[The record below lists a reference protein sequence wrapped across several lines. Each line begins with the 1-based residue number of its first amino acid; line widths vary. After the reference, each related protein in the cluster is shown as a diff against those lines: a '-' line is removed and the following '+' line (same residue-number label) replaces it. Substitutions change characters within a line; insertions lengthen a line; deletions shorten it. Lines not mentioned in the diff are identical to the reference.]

1 MKTVKVHS
9 SNSIRFTNYAKTWCE
24 IINQHRRV
32 FPEDT
37 FKQIAECYDLSETNV
52 RRYYYGV
59 HHVNGQIVQWAQGY
73 TQMRRGACVS
83 I

>member
-9 SNSIRFTNYAKTWCE
+9 SNSIRFTDHAKYWCE
-24 IINQHRRV
+24 TINKHKRV
-32 FPEDT
+32 FPEHT
-37 FKQIAECYDLSETNV
+37 FKQIAKCYDLSETNV

-59 HHVNGQIVQWAQGY
+59 HHVNGQIVQWARGY
-73 TQMRRGACVS
+73 TQIRRGACVS